1 MMEKEAVVI
10 TEVKTIL
17 ESIRDSF
24 SLSFRSPKFYS
35 QLLQHVMVLASL
47 LKTERKKG
55 KKELREMLC
64 VVYT

>member
-17 ESIRDSF
+17 ELIRDSF
-24 SLSFRSPKFYS
+24 SLSLRSPKFYS
-35 QLLQHVMVLASL
+35 QLLQHAMVLASL
-47 LKTERKKG
+47 LKTERKKE
-55 KKELREMLC
+55 KKELRETLC